1 MFKTN
6 TLKKIMMLSSEIF
19 AVLIFFAFRTRSIPS
34 EGLFP
39 LLFGIFSLSSFLLFE
54 IRLKREK
61 MKRKE
66 IFHGITPKDVLI
78 FTVIKN
84 DIISAKRFVE
94 HYGRFPHNFHILVF
108 DDNSA
113 DGTYEYLL
121 KASKTFENVEIR
133 RLVRSGRVLHPKG
146 EGFEIALKDE
156 KSDFV
161 FICDGDSLISLDDLN
176 FLILTMEKEKLDYVS
191 AQRRNVEKEKIS
203 YYSADINELFM
214 SLMNEAVSIFGGSIF
229 PGSGHLIR
237 KESFKTFKYDDVCLS
252 DDTYIGNW
260 IAQHKKK
267 GRRIYSASV
276 MELAPEKFSVKLS
289 QMLKWTKNGVL
300 ERIRSLSVGVL
311 IQYSALFVIIFSFL
325 FPKTYLSLITYS
337 VLTILFGIILGMALA
352 FKKIKGAILGFLA
365 FSLELFFSTAY
376 NVYLYNRAIF
386 SNPRYLESGKFEK
399 TKRE

>member
-6 TLKKIMMLSSEIF
+6 TLKKIMMLSSEIS
-19 AVLIFFAFRTRSIPS
+19 AVLILFAFRTRSIPL
-34 EGLFP
+34 EWFFP

-61 MKRKE
+61 MERKK

-84 DIISAKRFVE
+84 DIISAKRFIE

-108 DDNSA
+108 DDNST

-121 KASKTFENVEIR
+121 KAFKNVEIR
-133 RLVRSGRVLHPKG
+133 RLIRSGRVLHPKG

-191 AQRRNVEKEKIS
+191 AQRRNIEKEKIS

-214 SLMNEAVSIFGGSIF
+214 SLMNEVVSIFGGSIF

-237 KESFKTFKYDDVCLS
+237 KESFKTFKYNDVCLS

-300 ERIRSLSVGVL
+300 ERIRSLSMGVL
-311 IQYSALFVIIFSFL
+311 IQYFALFMIIFSFL
-325 FPKTYLSLITYS
+325 FPKTYLALITYG
-337 VLTILFGIILGMALA
+337 VLATLFGIILGMALS
-352 FKKIKGAILGFLA
+352 FKSFKGAILGFLL
-365 FSLELFFSTAY
+365 FSLELFFSTVY

>member
-1 MFKTN
+1 MI
-6 TLKKIMMLSSEIF
+6 LKRILLLTSEIVAF
-19 AVLIFFAFRTRSIPS
+19 CIFFFSGKSPFFLGWSI
-34 EGLFP
+34 P
-39 LLFGIFSLSSFLLFE
+39 LLFFFSALLSYIIFVTKIKKEKDEKASFFLSSS
-54 IRLKREK
+54 KN
-61 MKRKE
+61 
-66 IFHGITPKDVLI
+66 VLI

-84 DIISAKRFVE
+84 DIPSAKRFVE
-94 HYGRFPHNFHILVF
+94 HYSKFPSNFRILIF

-113 DGTYEYLL
+113 DGTYEYLV
-121 KASKTFENVEIR
+121 KASKAFENVEIR
-133 RLVRSGRVLHPKG
+133 RLVRSGRILHPKG
-146 EGFEIALKDE
+146 EGFEIALKDK

-176 FLILTMEKEKLDYVS
+176 FLISTMEKEKLDYVS
-191 AQRRNVEKEKIS
+191 AQRRNIEKEKVS
-203 YYSADINELFM
+203 YYSADVNELFM
-214 SLMNEAVSIFGGSIF
+214 SLMNEVASLFGGSIF

-237 KESFKTFKYDDVCLS
+237 KESFKTFKYDDICLS

-260 IAQHKKK
+260 ITQHKKRGK
-267 GRRIYSASV
+267 RVYSASV

-300 ERIRSLSVGVL
+300 ERIRALSTGVL
-311 IQYSALFVIIFSFL
+311 IQYFALFMIIFSFL
-325 FPKTYLSLITYS
+325 FPKTYLSLITYD
-337 VLTILFGIILGMALA
+337 VLAILFGIILGMALS

-365 FSLELFFSTAY
+365 FSLELLFSTAY